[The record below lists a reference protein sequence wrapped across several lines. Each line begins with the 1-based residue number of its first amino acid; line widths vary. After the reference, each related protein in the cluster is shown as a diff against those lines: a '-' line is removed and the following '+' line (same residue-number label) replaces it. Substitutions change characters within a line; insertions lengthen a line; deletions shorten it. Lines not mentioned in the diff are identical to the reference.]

1 MSAGRTEA
9 APIFGEERERSAA
22 CLPRVHAAPLL
33 ILHARQPSPR
43 TTPSPPCILLGV
55 HRSLGTHISKV
66 RSATL
71 DTWLPSQVAWA
82 GRMGNAR
89 AAAFWE
95 ARLPPSFARPP
106 EGDMAALSA
115 FIGAKYR

>member
-1 MSAGRTEA
+1 
-9 APIFGEERERSAA
+9 
-22 CLPRVHAAPLL
+22 
-33 ILHARQPSPR
+33 
-43 TTPSPPCILLGV
+43 
-55 HRSLGTHISKV
+55 
-66 RSATL
+66 
-71 DTWLPSQVAWA
+71 
-82 GRMGNAR
+82 MGNAR

>member
-1 MSAGRTEA
+1 MVVRARGAGGWQAAGEAREKGGWRENSPARCPPSHSLTARTPLSLPSA
-9 APIFGEERERSAA
+9 FK
-22 CLPRVHAAPLL
+22 
-33 ILHARQPSPR
+33 
-43 TTPSPPCILLGV
+43 GV

-89 AAAFWE
+89 GAAFWE
-95 ARLPPSFARPP
+95 ARLPPGFVRPV
-106 EGDMAALSA
+106 EGDMGALSA